1 MLEIDLN
8 EGIGKNRNKERRISL
23 ICPKDHS
30 RTKGKQYER
39 KRR

>member
-8 EGIGKNRNKERRISL
+8 EGIGKDRNKERRIWI

-30 RTKGKQYER
+30 RTMGKPDER
-39 KRR
+39 KR